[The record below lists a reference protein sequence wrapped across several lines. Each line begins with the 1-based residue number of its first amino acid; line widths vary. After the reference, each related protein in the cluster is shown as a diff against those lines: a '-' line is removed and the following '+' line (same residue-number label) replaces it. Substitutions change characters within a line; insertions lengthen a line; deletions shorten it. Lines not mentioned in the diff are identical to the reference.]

1 VVDEKE
7 ALKKDEPEEETK
19 RKDNSKLVNFVIS
32 FYDNLPSLTLDKY
45 IILCFKKLTTI

>member
-32 FYDNLPSLTLDKY
+32 FYDNLPVFNNFCKGCVQQNLFL
-45 IILCFKKLTTI
+45 I